1 MDELSSSLP
10 PSKRD
15 HFKFD
20 AYRHTV
26 SSGEWVQERSRLP
39 KLLRVVPDIAQE
51 RRMHRVAQGRL
62 TPPPEPSVWTTTEV
76 LLKAT
81 GPIAPMAAPG
91 RFPAQTPGRRRA
103 RWR

>member
-26 SSGEWVQERSRLP
+26 SSGEWVQERSSLP
-39 KLLRVVPDIAQE
+39 KLLSVVPDIAQE
-51 RRMHRVAQGRL
+51 RRMHRVA
-62 TPPPEPSVWTTTEV
+62 E
-76 LLKAT
+76 
-81 GPIAPMAAPG
+81 
-91 RFPAQTPGRRRA
+91 AQTNPTP
-103 RWR
+103 